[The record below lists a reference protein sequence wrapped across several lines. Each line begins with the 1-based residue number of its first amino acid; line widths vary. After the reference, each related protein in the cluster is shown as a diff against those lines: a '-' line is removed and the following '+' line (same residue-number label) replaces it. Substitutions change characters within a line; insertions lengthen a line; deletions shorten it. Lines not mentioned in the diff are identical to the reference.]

1 MDFFHQQDQAHRKT
15 SWFIGYFV
23 VATILIILAVHV
35 AVSLIFFAGTQGR
48 HRHQQTY
55 LLENDG
61 TVSQSSRRSGP
72 MGALGNLEIFGW
84 ASLGTLALILGGS
97 LWRFTQLAGG
107 GASVASM
114 LGGRPINSSTTD
126 PDERKVLNV
135 VEEMAIA
142 SGVPVPKVYL
152 LAREKGINAFA
163 AGYKPGDA
171 VIGVTQGCVRLLTRD
186 ELQGVVAHE
195 FSHILNGDM
204 RLNIRLIAWIFGI
217 MGLALVGR
225 VLLEMRSRSSR
236 DKNPLP
242 LLGLALLLI
251 GWIGVFFGRLIQSA
265 VSRQREYLA
274 DASATQFTR
283 NPEGLAGALK
293 KIGGLAIGSRLE
305 SPRAAE
311 VGHLFFANGLGSPF
325 FSLFATHP
333 PVSDRIRA
341 LDPAFDGQFPATRLA
356 EDAAPAPTRRRA
368 DRPAPA
374 IIPLPNRGAFPL
386 PPMIPALAMMDQVGQ
401 PTAAHLHY
409 AAGWRDAL
417 PASISAAAHE
427 PMGASVLMYGLLLDA
442 DDAVRARQLE
452 ALSAIAG
459 DGVAQETQRLWPD
472 IVAAANLARLPL
484 VDMALPALSE
494 LSPDQFQRFDEAVQS
509 LIEADEQISLF
520 EYVLQKIVMRHLR
533 PRFGHVRRS
542 VTQYYALKPL
552 LPDCALLLGLI
563 AQAGHDTPAEIA
575 IAFRAGW
582 RQLGADTPVADES
595 VLETTDLS
603 KLDVALVR
611 LDQASPLLK
620 KQILNAAAQTVAADG
635 AIKEEEAELLRAI
648 ADTLD
653 CPIPPFIQ
661 LAVR

>member
-1 MDFFHQQDQAHRKT
+1 MDFFHQQDQARRKT
-15 SWFIGYFV
+15 SWFVGYFV
-23 VATILIILAVHV
+23 VATVLIVLAVHV

-84 ASLGTLALILGGS
+84 ASIGTLALIIGGS

-225 VLLEMRSRSSR
+225 ILLEMRSRSSR

-293 KIGGLAIGSRLE
+293 KIGGLSIGSRLE

-341 LDPAFDGQFPATRLA
+341 LDPTFDGQFPATRLVEA
-356 EDAAPAPTRRRA
+356 VAPAPPSRATRPT
-368 DRPAPA
+368 PAT
-374 IIPLPNRGAFPL
+374 IPLPNRGAFPL

-427 PMGASVLMYGLLLDA
+427 LMGASVLIYGLLLDA

-459 DGVAQETQRLWPD
+459 DGVAQETLRLWPD

-484 VDMALPALSE
+484 VDMALPALGE
-494 LSPDQFQRFDEAVQS
+494 LSSDQFQRFDEAVQA
-509 LIEADEQISLF
+509 LIEADEQMSLF

-533 PRFGHVRRS
+533 PRFGRVRRT

-552 LPDCALLLGLI
+552 LPDCALLLGLL
-563 AQAGHDTPAEIA
+563 AQAGQDTPEEIA
-575 IAFRAGW
+575 AAFRAGW
-582 RQLGADTPVADES
+582 LQLGVGGPVGEESALQSADLGQLDAA
-595 VLETTDLS
+595 LS
-603 KLDVALVR
+603 R

-620 KQILNAAAQTVAADG
+620 RKILNAAAQTVAADG
-635 AIKEEEAELLRAI
+635 AIKEDEAELLRAI

-653 CPIPPFIQ
+653 CPLPPFIQ
-661 LAVR
+661 LAAP